1 MLLNS
6 NKQINKYSFNY
17 TFPQSFKNII
27 RMLTNITIIS
37 KLNNYGIIKKIE
49 KSGETSLG
57 NIIKISLKDNNI
69 FTFDSEDLYYQENF
83 QYIIKKKLYEI
94 NGNRINDFIHSKIV
108 FYCNSFLNSTFFV
121 FKISGDFEY
130 LSKKFNIQNY
140 NIYLNKIYLKNIF
153 QYLDKI
159 LLSYEMQFTLYE
171 SILINKNINY
181 LLNTIINIPY
191 LFHLLEISN
200 HRTLVYGKKGKIGY
214 KISVINLSTNIII
227 KYTLINIK
235 KTKDKIS
242 LFFHNNNNNH
252 HIYISLSK
260 ITNNNTFF
268 QINLGLNMN
277 LKGTII
283 SNISNGIK
291 KLLKK
296 LRKEIEI

>member
-1 MLLNS
+1 MLLNPT
-6 NKQINKYSFNY
+6 KQTIKYTFQY
-17 TFPQSFKNII
+17 TFPQSFTNTISV
-27 RMLTNITIIS
+27 LTNISFIS

-49 KSGETSLG
+49 KLGETSLG

-69 FTFDSEDLYYQENF
+69 FTFDSDYLYYQENF

-94 NGNRINDFIHSKIV
+94 NGNKINDFIYCKV
-108 FYCNSFLNSTFFV
+108 TFYCNTFLNSTFFV

-159 LLSYEMQFTLYE
+159 LLTYEMQFTLYE

-181 LLNTIINIPY
+181 LLNIIINIPY

-214 KISVINLSTNIII
+214 KISVINLSTNTII
-227 KYTLINIK
+227 KYTLINVK

-242 LFFHNNNNNH
+242 FFFHNNNNNH
-252 HIYISLSK
+252 HIYISLFK
-260 ITNNNTFF
+260 IYNNYTFF
-268 QINLGLNMN
+268 QINLGLNMS

-283 SNISNGIK
+283 NNISNGIK

-296 LRKEIEI
+296 FRKEIEI

>member
-1 MLLNS
+1 MLLNPT
-6 NKQINKYSFNY
+6 KQTIKYTFQY
-17 TFPQSFKNII
+17 TFPQSFTNTISV
-27 RMLTNITIIS
+27 LTNISFIS

-49 KSGETSLG
+49 KLGETSLG

-69 FTFDSEDLYYQENF
+69 FTFDSDYLYYQENF

-94 NGNRINDFIHSKIV
+94 NGNKINDFIYCKV
-108 FYCNSFLNSTFFV
+108 TFYCNTFLNSTFFV

-153 QYLDKI
+153 QFLYKK
-159 LLSYEMQFTLYE
+159 LLNYEMQFSLYE
-171 SILINKNINY
+171 SIIINKDINY
-181 LLNTIINIPY
+181 LINTILNIPY

-214 KISVINLSTNIII
+214 KISVINLSTNTII
-227 KYTLINIK
+227 KYTLINVK

-242 LFFHNNNNNH
+242 FFFHNNNNNH
-252 HIYISLSK
+252 HIYISLFK
-260 ITNNNTFF
+260 IYNNYTFF
-268 QINLGLNMN
+268 QINLGLNMS

-283 SNISNGIK
+283 NNISNGIK

-296 LRKEIEI
+296 FRKEIEI